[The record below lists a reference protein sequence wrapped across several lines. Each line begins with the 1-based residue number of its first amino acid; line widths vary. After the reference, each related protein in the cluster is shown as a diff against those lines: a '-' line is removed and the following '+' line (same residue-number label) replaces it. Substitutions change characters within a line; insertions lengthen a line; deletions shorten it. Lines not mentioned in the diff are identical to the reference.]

1 MDFAVVSTETLVRM
15 KKATAVVLA
24 TERIID
30 PGIAEHCK
38 LLNDVSGIAT
48 LWSCEGHKASSPAK
62 RNKPYMI
69 LACSQ
74 VGRPFLNAL
83 IKNLIGDPVECY
95 TQITLKMLELPWVGT
110 PGDFQLITS
119 DKPEDYY
126 YAWGIHS
133 IFATDDLRMY
143 EDLRNEWLAAI
154 KKTIKQFS

>member
-1 MDFAVVSTETLVRM
+1 MDFAVVDTKTLVRM
-15 KKATAVVLA
+15 KKAASIVLA

-38 LLNDVSGIAT
+38 LLNGVPGIAT

-62 RNKPYMI
+62 PNKPYLV

-83 IKNLIGDPVECY
+83 VKNLIGDPIECY
-95 TQITLKMLELPWVGT
+95 TQITLKMLELPWVGNS
-110 PGDFQLITS
+110 GDFQLVTS
-119 DKPEDYY
+119 ELPEDYY

-133 IFATDDLRMY
+133 IVRTDDLNFY
-143 EDLRNEWLAAI
+143 QSLRDEWLAAI
-154 KKTIKQFS
+154 KKTIEQFS